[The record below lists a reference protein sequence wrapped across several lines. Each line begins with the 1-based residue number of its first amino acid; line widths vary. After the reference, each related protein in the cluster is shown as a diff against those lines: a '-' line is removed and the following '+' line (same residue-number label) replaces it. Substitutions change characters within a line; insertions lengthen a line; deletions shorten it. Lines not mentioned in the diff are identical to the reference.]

1 MVMETVLITGAS
13 HGIGAAA
20 ARLFA
25 QNGYAVALNYCHS
38 KDAALAIADELNR
51 VGGCV
56 LPIQADVSDSAQ
68 VDKMFDTV
76 ETSLGGVT
84 VLINN
89 AAIAQS
95 ALLTD
100 TTDAMWH
107 TMINTVLDGTFYCC
121 RRALPAMIRRQSGV
135 ILNVSSIWG
144 QVGAACE
151 VAYSA
156 AKSGVIGL
164 TKALAQEVAPSGIR
178 VNAIAPG
185 VINTRMND
193 HLSDTEKERLCQEIP
208 LGRFGTPEEVA
219 QLLLFLAGP
228 NATYFTGQIFSP
240 NGGFVI
246 T

>member
-1 MVMETVLITGAS
+1 MMETVLITGAS

-25 QNGYAVALNYCHS
+25 KNGYAVALNYCHS
-38 KDAALAIADELNR
+38 ETEALALAKELNDA
-51 VGGCV
+51 GGCV
-56 LPIQADVSDSAQ
+56 LPIQTDVADSAQ
-68 VDKMFDTV
+68 VDAMFDKA
-76 ETSLGGVT
+76 ETELGNVT

-89 AAIAQS
+89 AGIAQN

-100 TTDAMWH
+100 TTDAMWAEMMH
-107 TMINTVLDGTFYCC
+107 TVLDGTFYCC
-121 RRALPAMIRRQSGV
+121 RRALPAMIRRKDGV

-151 VAYSA
+151 VPYSA
-156 AKSGVIGL
+156 AKAGVIGL

-178 VNAIAPG
+178 VNCVAPG
-185 VINTRMND
+185 VIDTRMNG
-193 HLSDTEKERLCQEIP
+193 HLSDTDKASLAQEIP

-219 QLLLFLAGP
+219 QLLLFLAGQGGS
-228 NATYFTGQIFSP
+228 YLTGQVISQ